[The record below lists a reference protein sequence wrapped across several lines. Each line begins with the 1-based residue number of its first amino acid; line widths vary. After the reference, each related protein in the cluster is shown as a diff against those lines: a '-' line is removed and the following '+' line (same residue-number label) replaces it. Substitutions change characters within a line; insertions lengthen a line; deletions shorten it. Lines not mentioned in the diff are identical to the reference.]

1 MIPCPKIPIFTY
13 GVLKTPHK
21 VLVLAGK
28 IEGSMRGKLKSYKI
42 NDEGLLVRTDD
53 DNNEVV
59 GEILWINLDQYDE
72 LIQALDS
79 YGEPS
84 HKTQKEYHRTLC
96 DVMTDEPP
104 YRGIPPT
111 SIQCWAYQVK

>member
-59 GEILWINLDQYDE
+59 GEILWISLDQYDE

-84 HKTQKEYHRTLC
+84 HKTQKAYHRVLC
-96 DVMTDEPP
+96 DVMTNEPP
-104 YRGIPPT
+104 
-111 SIQCWAYQVK
+111 